1 MTRGTEF
8 DRAIDILHE
17 DPLLLIERL
26 QGEGRRLV
34 VAVSGIGHGFDGM
47 QRVEFAGTASD
58 GGRNTVLFVTD
69 RTRSWFTA
77 DGIVARIAEVVQAEL
92 ARLGLPACHTI
103 GNSMGGYGAIRLAR
117 DMPVAVSLA
126 FSPQASMDPSL
137 IAEHRWPEHRPAI
150 VMVRHLPLSACIAPH
165 PPHAAAQYF
174 AVFGAAAR
182 IERNHRALLPD
193 APNLTCLMLLG
204 GGHNIVRVLK
214 GTGHLLP
221 LVEAAMD
228 GDAARVAAVTAD
240 FAAATKGGLKG

>member
-1 MTRGTEF
+1 ME
-8 DRAIDILHE
+8 IVHE

-26 QGEGRRLV
+26 AGEGRRLV
-34 VAVSGIGHGFDGM
+34 VAVSGIGHGFGGM
-47 QRVEFAGTASD
+47 QRVEFVGTAAD

-77 DGIVARIAEVVQAEL
+77 DGIVARIADVVQGEL

-103 GNSMGGYGAIRLAR
+103 GNSMGGYGAIRLAV

-126 FSPQASMDPSL
+126 FSPQASMDPAL

-150 VMVRHLPLSACIAPH
+150 VMARHLPLSACIDTATQH
-165 PPHAAAQYF
+165 HAI
-174 AVFGAAAR
+174 FGAAAR
-182 IERNHRALLPD
+182 IERDHRALLPD
-193 APNLTCLMLLG
+193 APNLTCLMLPG

-221 LVEAAMD
+221 LVEAMMD
-228 GDAARVAAVTAD
+228 SDAARIQGVTAD
-240 FAAATKGGLKG
+240 FTAAIAAQPPA

>member
-1 MTRGTEF
+1 ME
-8 DRAIDILHE
+8 ILHE

-26 QGEGRRLV
+26 AGEGRRLV
-34 VAVSGIGHGFDGM
+34 VAVSGIGHGFGGM
-47 QRVEFAGTASD
+47 QRVEFVGTAAD

-77 DGIVARIAEVVQAEL
+77 DGIVARIADVVQGEL

-103 GNSMGGYGAIRLAR
+103 GNSMGGYGAIRLAV

-126 FSPQASMDPSL
+126 FSPQASMDPAL

-150 VMVRHLPLSACIAPH
+150 VMARHLPLSACIDTATQH
-165 PPHAAAQYF
+165 HAI
-174 AVFGAAAR
+174 FGAASR
-182 IERNHRALLPD
+182 IERDHRALLPH
-193 APNLTCLMLLG
+193 APNLTCLMLPG

-221 LVEAAMD
+221 LVEAMMD
-228 GDAARVAAVTAD
+228 SDAARIQGVTAD
-240 FAAATKGGLKG
+240 FTATIAAQPPA